1 MKKLLTP
8 FICFTFFALLS
19 SASEPLAGTAFN
31 PQCEA
36 IAKSTKKQC
45 KNRQWGKC
53 EKVLCYVHCK

>member
-1 MKKLLTP
+1 MKNVLITLFCFVSLT
-8 FICFTFFALLS
+8 LLS
-19 SASEPLAGTAFN
+19 SASAPLAGSAFN

-53 EKVLCYVHCK
+53 EKVLCYVHCR